1 MLTNPSE
8 DCAVVTVCVGLG
20 KHLGP
25 GNLSGRLGAVYVTH
39 ADQQMHRG
47 GASHVLCLRFLRFFV
62 PFFVSLVRK
71 NQGTLHGIIHFTLL

>member
-8 DCAVVTVCVGLG
+8 DCAVVTGCVGLG

-25 GNLSGRLGAVYVTH
+25 GNLPGRLGALYVTH

-47 GASHVLCLRFLRFFV
+47 SGCPCVCSLSSVSQVFLFLFLSHLSGTISALFFS
-62 PFFVSLVRK
+62 F
-71 NQGTLHGIIHFTLL
+71 

>member
-8 DCAVVTVCVGLG
+8 DCAVVAGCVGLG

-25 GNLSGRLGAVYVTH
+25 GNLPGRLGAVYVTH

-47 GASHVLCLRFLRFFV
+47 GASYVLCLRILSFFFV
-62 PFFVSLVRK
+62 PFL
-71 NQGTLHGIIHFTLL
+71 LHLYRTISALFFSF